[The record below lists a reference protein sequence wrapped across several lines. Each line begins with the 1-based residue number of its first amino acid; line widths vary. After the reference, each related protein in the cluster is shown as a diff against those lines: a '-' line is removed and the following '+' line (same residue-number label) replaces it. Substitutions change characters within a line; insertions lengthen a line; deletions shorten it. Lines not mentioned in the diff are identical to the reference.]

1 MSYQDFFKRLYP
13 YIKPHLTKLVI
24 TAIAMILAAAI
35 QIAQPELL
43 GQIIDKIFI
52 DNRSAKVAFFFSMLM
67 LILFILYSL
76 FSFAYMSANAWI
88 SNKVIMKIRKE
99 MFFKIHHLPKAFFDK
114 RATGKTLSKLT
125 FDIEQIAGT
134 TSTMWIILIRDSVT
148 VIGLLMYLLYKNWQL
163 SIPILILLP
172 IISYVLKYTAK
183 RIRKS
188 STNLQKSMGIM
199 THILNENISGN
210 SLVKIY
216 HAQKQEQNK
225 FNQLINHIR
234 QQNFK
239 IETAN
244 AANMLLIYTLIG
256 LGLSIVLYVS
266 SINLNMSSGEFISF
280 FTAMGMLISPA
291 KNLANLNKPLQKAI
305 AASMSVFPF
314 LDTDEEHN
322 SGDIKLKNIKGKIEF
337 HNVNFSYSKNKLILK
352 NINLTINPGETVAFV
367 GATGSGKSTLANMI
381 CKFYLPQQGHVSIDD
396 VDIND
401 IETDNL
407 RQQIAIVDQKV
418 VLFNDTVTKNISLG
432 EENSIDITKVKNAA
446 KASCATEFIN
456 DLADGF
462 NTEVGEDGVRLS
474 GGQRQRIAIARA
486 IYKNAS
492 ILIFDEATSALDFK
506 TETKIKK
513 AIDNIK
519 QNRTTIIIA
528 HRLSTIESADKI
540 VVLKDG
546 KIIEQGSHKKLLKLE
561 GEYAKLYETQFS

>member
-35 QIAQPELL
+35 QVAQPELL

-407 RQQIAIVDQKV
+407 RQQIAIVNQKV

-432 EENSIDITKVKNAA
+432 EENNIDITKVKNAA

-519 QNRTTIIIA
+519 QNHTTIIIA

>member
-35 QIAQPELL
+35 QVAQPELL

-67 LILFILYSL
+67 LVLFILYSL

-256 LGLSIVLYVS
+256 LGLSIVLYTS

-337 HNVNFSYSKNKLILK
+337 HNVNFSYGKNKLVLK
-352 NINLTINPGETVAFV
+352 NINLTINPSETIAFV

-381 CKFYLPQQGHVSIDD
+381 CKFYLPQQGHVSIDN

-432 EENSIDITKVKNAA
+432 EENNIDIAKVKNAA

-492 ILIFDEATSALDFK
+492 ILIFDEATSALDSK

-519 QNRTTIIIA
+519 QNHTTIIIA